1 MSFHDLH
8 EFIHGNVA
16 VAEEPF
22 GDDADADPCAA
33 GVGVVVLGWDRRT
46 RDRCVGGDDV
56 ARDRVK
62 VGAGIGGIVT
72 SEKASMLGKLE
83 AGSPEDLEKVE
94 VRRGIRWVFWHSR
107 ALRAAGLPFAD
118 LPKTLL
124 EDVVFGFVV
133 AVEGAPADAGL
144 VDNVLNADLRVG
156 PAFLD
161 EAEKCVADHVGD
173 ADEALDF

>member
-1 MSFHDLH
+1 MSFHDFYKL
-8 EFIHGNVA
+8 IHGNVA

-46 RDRCVGGDDV
+46 RDRRVGGDDV

-62 VGAGIGGIVT
+62 VGAGIGCIVT

-94 VRRGIRWVFWHSR
+94 VYRILVSRRFR
-107 ALRAAGLPFAD
+107 ALGFWCSGLPLAD
-118 LPKTLL
+118 FEEAFL

-133 AVEGAPADAGL
+133 AVEGAPADACL
-144 VDNVLNADLRVG
+144 VDNVLNTDLRVG
-156 PAFLD
+156 LAFLD

>member
-1 MSFHDLH
+1 MSFHDFH

-62 VGAGIGGIVT
+62 VGAGIGCIVT

-107 ALRAAGLPFAD
+107 AL
-118 LPKTLL
+118 
-124 EDVVFGFVV
+124 
-133 AVEGAPADAGL
+133 
-144 VDNVLNADLRVG
+144 
-156 PAFLD
+156 
-161 EAEKCVADHVGD
+161 
-173 ADEALDF
+173 